1 MAFFHHIV
9 GLATDAPLILKV
21 FKTMNEI
28 HAFKKAISTRH
39 GGQGSEIRGREGY
52 RKKGQQ
58 LGVLKG
64 REMGEIGGNYATML
78 KI

>member
-1 MAFFHHIV
+1 MH
-9 GLATDAPLILKV
+9 
-21 FKTMNEI
+21 
-28 HAFKKAISTRH
+28 FKKQFRRVSEDR
-39 GGQGSEIRGREGY
+39 GREIRGREGY

-64 REMGEIGGNYATML
+64 REMGEIAGNYATML